1 MKGGRS
7 AQSFEGPDGGNLTP
21 MGKGTEPEHR
31 FSRPMDEP
39 ARGCLVEAL
48 GAASNR
54 TKVKRRKACA
64 SRGEA
69 ADSVEPQFPSGEP
82 VYWRRFG
89 VKLRGLTRGDLS
101 ASVVREHE
109 R

>member
-1 MKGGRS
+1 MSSSSRALTEGTSHRWARAASRS
-7 AQSFEGPDGGNLTP
+7 TGLVAT
-21 MGKGTEPEHR
+21 R
-31 FSRPMDEP
+31 SRPGGAP

-54 TKVKRRKACA
+54 AKAKRRKAHVA
-64 SRGEA
+64 WGEA
-69 ADSVEPQFPSGEP
+69 ADGVEPRYPSGAR

-89 VKLRGLTRGDLS
+89 VKLHGFTRGDLS
-101 ASVVREHE
+101 ASAARKRE